1 MKEIKDFAACA
12 RQQHYL
18 NTFFLKHSNKN
29 ISKLSIKLFF
39 NSRYIVV
46 NRMTFKLMH

>member
-12 RQQHYL
+12 HKQHYL
-18 NTFFLKHSNKN
+18 NTCFLKHSNKN
-29 ISKLSIKLFF
+29 ISKKSIKLFF
-39 NSRYIVV
+39 KSRYIVV